1 MSELLTQVRWNHFS
15 VSTSADVE
23 TQVARR
29 ETSGLVKRRPTRL
42 EEARRG
48 LIVTL
53 ADSQKGYR
61 LAVRTKAQT
70 AAQAERVKREL
81 ERFLGKQT

>member
-1 MSELLTQVRWNHFS
+1 QFDRGRVFHSPYGRLLVEVKTGEP
-15 VSTSADVE
+15 DV
-23 TQVARR
+23 
-29 ETSGLVKRRPTRL
+29 
-42 EEARRG
+42 

-81 ERFLGKQT
+81 ERFLRKQT